1 MNQLQ
6 FHIIVPAYNAAKSIE
21 RCIRSVTS
29 QSYEN
34 RYLVIVDDGS
44 TDATGE
50 LAARYSAGDD
60 RISVLHQE
68 NGGQIAARDAGIA
81 YALTHSDQDAYLMFL
96 DADDELKPGA
106 LQRIA
111 ELIDMHGCDMLVF
124 GAENYDASADKV
136 VGTLSGSAEGEVR
149 SKSAL
154 CKIVLYDTGYNSL
167 CRKAIAKKAFAT
179 ADYRAYSD
187 LRYGEDLIQSLD
199 YYRSVE
205 SVFFTQSIFYRY
217 HVNPESMTHTIDF
230 YSYPIDSTVRRLT
243 WEFVVA
249 ENVWSDKELNDYAQ
263 FLLDLLEKKL
273 VSLCIFNVPFTEK
286 AKVFDRVLADP
297 FYAMLLSR
305 ELVRGR
311 VITLLLKRQFKAMIA
326 AAKLKKLVNHFSRS

>member
-34 RYLVIVDDGS
+34 RYLVIVNDGS

-124 GAENYDASADKV
+124 GAENYDADTDKIR
-136 VGTLSGSAEGEVR
+136 GMLSGNAQGKVQ
-149 SKSAL
+149 SKSEL
-154 CKIVLYDTGYNSL
+154 YKIVLYDTGYNSL
-167 CRKAIAKKAFAT
+167 CRKVIAKKAFLT
-179 ADYRAYSD
+179 TDYVAYTD

-199 YYRSVE
+199 YYRSVG
-205 SVFFTQSIFYRY
+205 SVYFTQDVLYRY
-217 HVNPESMTHTIDF
+217 HINPDSMTHSVDF

-243 WEFVVA
+243 WEFVNA
-249 ENVWSDKELNDYAQ
+249 ENVWSEEELNEYAQ
-263 FLLDLLEKKL
+263 FLLDLLEKKII
-273 VSLCIFNVPFTEK
+273 SLCCFKAPFEDK
-286 AKVFDRVLADP
+286 AKVFDSVIDEP
-297 FYAMLLSR
+297 FYSMLLQR
-305 ELVRGR
+305 DLTHGR
-311 VITLLLKRQFKAMIA
+311 IIELLLKRRYKTMIA
-326 AAKLKKLVNHFSRS
+326 AAKARKIAARVTG